1 MKRRKNE
8 GFTLVELLVSIAV
21 LSIVTMGIAGLLRL
35 AAEQYSN
42 ATKETEVQNMLQQT
56 FAALSNSLEDA
67 ALGVHYD
74 GTKKELTIVN
84 NDKYI
89 KFLLKGDIL
98 YYDEKEYDYAADDE
112 EKNEEARAATTGTA
126 QENVLADHVTS
137 FFVDTS
143 SADQGLVVLSVD
155 IRFQERSKNL
165 IQNVFLRNIGDKNGS
180 FLATNTG
187 GIPTP
192 GAGGG
197 GGGGTNPTTAPTGA
211 PGEPVVTT
219 APTTAPTE
227 APTTAPTT
235 PPAVNPPTPGATGPK
250 APDSFNLAE
259 NSGWKYGDGYN
270 VYQCTFGNSASNS
283 TFTQAV
289 LTFDNPVSTL
299 VSGNSSW
306 SGGTITLSP
315 DRKTL
320 TLNYNS
326 PMTSDSGFQL
336 TFVGAPGNVNV
347 ILK

>member
-84 NDKYI
+84 NDKYM
-89 KFLLKGDIL
+89 KFLLKGDVL
-98 YYDEKEYDYAADDE
+98 YYDEHEYDYAADDE

-137 FFVDTS
+137 FYVDTS

-165 IQNVFLRNIGDKNGS
+165 IQNVFLRNIGDKNSS

-197 GGGGTNPTTAPTGA
+197 GTGGTSPTTEPTTAPTGGA
-211 PGEPVVTT
+211 GDPVITT
-219 APTTAPTE
+219 PPTVAPTE
-227 APTTAPTT
+227 APTTAPTN
-235 PPAVNPPTPGATGPK
+235 PPTVNPPTVNPPTPGATGGTTQQLTLG
-250 APDSFNLAE
+250 AQWANNYSYRVE
-259 NSGWKYGDGYN
+259 GYYSQIT
-270 VYQCTFGNSASNS
+270 V
-283 TFTQAV
+283 
-289 LTFDNPVSTL
+289 TFDVPLQNPPTIYYGSL
-299 VSGNSSW
+299 QMLSDRSF
-306 SGGTITLSP
+306 TITYPYPTNDQSILVNFTTP
-315 DRKTL
+315 
-320 TLNYNS
+320 
-326 PMTSDSGFQL
+326 
-336 TFVGAPGNVNV
+336 PGSATAIV
-347 ILK
+347 K

>member
-84 NDKYI
+84 NDKYM
-89 KFLLKGDIL
+89 KFLLKGDVL
-98 YYDEKEYDYAADDE
+98 YYDEHEYDYAADDE
-112 EKNEEARAATTGTA
+112 EKNDEARAATTGTA

-137 FFVDTS
+137 FYVDTS

-165 IQNVFLRNIGDKNGS
+165 IQNVFLRNIGDKNSS

-197 GGGGTNPTTAPTGA
+197 GTGGTSPTTEPTTAPTGGA
-211 PGEPVVTT
+211 GDPVITT
-219 APTTAPTE
+219 PPTVAPTE
-227 APTTAPTT
+227 APTTAPTN
-235 PPAVNPPTPGATGPK
+235 PPTVNPPTPGA
-250 APDSFNLAE
+250 
-259 NSGWKYGDGYN
+259 
-270 VYQCTFGNSASNS
+270 
-283 TFTQAV
+283 
-289 LTFDNPVSTL
+289 
-299 VSGNSSW
+299 
-306 SGGTITLSP
+306 SGGTVSASLNATGSWDENGKKVCQFSINKPGSIPSYSQATITFDSP
-315 DRKTL
+315 FSNPPGSTWGGASITVVDSRTII
-320 TLNYNS
+320 LNYSS
-326 PMTSDSGFQL
+326 PINWNDGFQL
-336 TFVGAPGNVNV
+336 PFTNPPGGATVT
-347 ILK
+347 LK